1 MAKQSFKRVLKSSRH
16 SHENIYSVNYCM
28 LFFQPPEVISY
39 DFSPKDVLF
48 PVSLPGVIP
57 MSRQW
62 GIRLYVIEKD
72 IRLCISSEISITY

>member
-1 MAKQSFKRVLKSSRH
+1 MKTLIETVVFVNILLANTFYSVLKVLKSSRH
-16 SHENIYSVNYCM
+16 SDENIYSINYCM

-48 PVSLPGVIP
+48 PVSLPSVIP

-62 GIRLYVIEKD
+62 GSD
-72 IRLCISSEISITY
+72 FT